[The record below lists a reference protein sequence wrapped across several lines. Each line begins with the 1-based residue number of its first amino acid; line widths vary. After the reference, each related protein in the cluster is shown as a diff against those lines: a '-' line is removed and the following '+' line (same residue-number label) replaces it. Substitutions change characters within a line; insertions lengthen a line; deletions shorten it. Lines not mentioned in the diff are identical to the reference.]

1 MRDHQKLTSN
11 PSPKG
16 LTCQHPPRLRGQNFM
31 ELEPPAFCAVPVVLK
46 LAIQDIQPYSMF
58 VSWKGRNHTGLHG
71 YRVAYYPIE
80 DPDYPAAA
88 ISSAA
93 VMPNVSIDSYLKAER
108 VVIGCLILFRTLLD
122 YEQILGQ
129 KRADHTSRQPDTGD
143 SVLGVCFG
151 TGQLDSAKQFAA
163 LVRRHTK

>member
-11 PSPKG
+11 LSPKG
-16 LTCQHPPRLRGQNFM
+16 LICQHPPALRGQQFM

-46 LAIQDIQPYSMF
+46 LAIQDIQPYSIF

-88 ISSAA
+88 ISSVAIT
-93 VMPNVSIDSYLKAER
+93 PNVSNNTGNDCVPVSQDFETLI
-108 VVIGCLILFRTLLD
+108 VIFRTPG
-122 YEQILGQ
+122 EKI
-129 KRADHTSRQPDTGD
+129 S
-143 SVLGVCFG
+143 
-151 TGQLDSAKQFAA
+151 
-163 LVRRHTK
+163 